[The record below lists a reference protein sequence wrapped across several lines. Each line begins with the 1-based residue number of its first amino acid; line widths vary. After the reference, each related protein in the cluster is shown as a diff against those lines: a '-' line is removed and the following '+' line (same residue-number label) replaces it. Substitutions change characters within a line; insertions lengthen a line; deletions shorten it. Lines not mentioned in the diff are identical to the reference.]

1 MEYSNKI
8 NDSNTVVLVD
18 DGATSGATLIVSAQ
32 WIKKEERISIQK
44 IDNVIPVAPKE
55 TPSLSSST
63 NRVLCGSF
71 FFLDVLLHLL
81 LKYFP

>member
-8 NDSNTVVLVD
+8 NDSKTVVLVD

-55 TPSLSSST
+55 TAS
-63 NRVLCGSF
+63 
-71 FFLDVLLHLL
+71 L
-81 LKYFP
+81 LKKSVTSLKL